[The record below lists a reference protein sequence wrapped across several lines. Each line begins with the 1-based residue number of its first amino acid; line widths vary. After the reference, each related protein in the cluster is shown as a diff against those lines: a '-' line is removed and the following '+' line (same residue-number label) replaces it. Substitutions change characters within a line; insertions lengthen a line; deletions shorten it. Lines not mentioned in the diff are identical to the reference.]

1 MADTAA
7 PNTGS
12 PWEPPQP
19 VVWRP
24 LSGRLAAH
32 VSGPDDG
39 SRLVFLHGFTQT
51 STSWRPIAEEFAR
64 RGHECMVIDLPGHGD
79 SANVRAD
86 LRRTADMVAA
96 MGARATY
103 VGYSLGG
110 RAALHVALMYPD
122 LVESLVTIGANPG
135 IDSEDERARRRESD
149 DQVIERM
156 GEIGLEAFLRE
167 WVALPLFGGLA
178 VSPADMD
185 DRLRNTPEGLASSL
199 RLAGTGAQGSLW
211 PRLREL
217 NMPVLAMAGERDEKF
232 AAIARQI
239 ADMVPRGTCELVP
252 DAAHAVHLQ
261 QPAVVVETLARWL
274 AV

>member
-1 MADTAA
+1 M
-7 PNTGS
+7 
-12 PWEPPQP
+12 
-19 VVWRP
+19 VWRP
-24 LSGRLAAH
+24 LAGRLAAH
-32 VSGPDDG
+32 VAGPDDG

-51 STSWRPIAEEFAR
+51 GRSWRPIAEEFAR

-79 SANVRAD
+79 SATVRAD

-96 MGARATY
+96 IGSHATY

-110 RAALHVALMYPD
+110 RTALHVALMYPD
-122 LVESLVTIGANPG
+122 LVDSLVTIGANPG

-149 DQVIERM
+149 DQLIDHM
-156 GEIGLEAFLRE
+156 AEIGLEGFLRE

-178 VSPADMD
+178 VSADDMA
-185 DRLRNTPEGLASSL
+185 DRLRNTTDGLASSL

-217 NMPVLAMAGERDEKF
+217 NMPVLAMAGEHDEKF

-239 ADMVPRGTCELVP
+239 ADMVPRGTCVLVS
-252 DAAHAVHLQ
+252 DAAHAAHLQ
-261 QPAVVVETLARWL
+261 QPGAVVETLARWL
-274 AV
+274 AL